1 MCILPIDIHRIYVY
15 NSLTRSNKPHNK
27 SAKHKEVTHM
37 TTLTL
42 LEKAVNRL
50 IKKARIRNIY
60 PKGKLDTE
68 LNAMVNLLKNMDFEI
83 DFDWNDEVTKI
94 TKITLT
100 FEGETVE
107 RIV

>member
-1 MCILPIDIHRIYVY
+1 
-15 NSLTRSNKPHNK
+15 
-27 SAKHKEVTHM
+27 M

-42 LEKAVNRL
+42 LEKAANRL
-50 IKKARIRNIY
+50 ITKARVRNLS
-60 PKGKLDTE
+60 PEGKFNTE
-68 LNAMVNLLKNMDFEI
+68 LGAMVDLLKNMDFEI

-100 FEGETVE
+100 FEDKTVE